1 MKKLLFSILILLCQ
15 QNGYCQQKNG
25 DTYYKIDNIAIH
37 TEYKNDIPLLV
48 SDLTKHCTTDLE
60 KVRAIF
66 MWITEKY

>member
-1 MKKLLFSILILLCQ
+1 MKKFLLSIIILFCFLK
-15 QNGYCQQKNG
+15 GYCQKDINNP
-25 DTYYKIDNIAIH
+25 YYTIDNIAIH